1 MIIWYYNNDNDD
13 DDDDDDDDSDSNNW
27 KYLNRISTSVIKL
40 ISMWPRIKA
49 KR

>member
-1 MIIWYYNNDNDD
+1 MIIYNNNDNDND
-13 DDDDDDDDSDSNNW
+13 HDHDDDDDSDSNNW

-40 ISMWPRIKA
+40 ISMWPRIKV